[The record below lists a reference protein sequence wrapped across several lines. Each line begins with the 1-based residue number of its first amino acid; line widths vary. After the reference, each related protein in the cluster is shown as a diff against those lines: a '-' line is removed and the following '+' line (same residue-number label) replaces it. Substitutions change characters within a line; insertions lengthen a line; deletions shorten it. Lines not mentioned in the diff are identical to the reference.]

1 MIEISDEEDFSL
13 MRIGS
18 FMKKQPQILTQKLIE
33 NENDLSIL
41 KNLLIYYSEEN
52 YLLREKVLELYKQN
66 SKVITP

>member
-41 KNLLIYYSEEN
+41 KNLLVYYSEEN